1 MPCNVDIS
9 TPLDPDF
16 QGTPIPKYDSG
27 FFKYPFADIR
37 YSPANIDGVWARVT
51 GLTHTTL

>member
-1 MPCNVDIS
+1 MVNLMLILMPCNVDIS

-37 YSPANIDGVWARVT
+37 YSPANIDGV
-51 GLTHTTL
+51 